1 MEKMKYSIVIEKTD
15 TGYSAYSPDIAGCI
29 ATGGTRQEVKK
40 NIKEAIEFHLE
51 GLSIEKQEITEPPIG
66 RLYGALQSSGPP
78 VTLEEMEE
86 AVISGA
92 CESDYA

>member
-1 MEKMKYSIVIEKTD
+1 MKYSIVIEKAD

-51 GLSIEKQEITEPPIG
+51 ELAMENQEIPVQPIG
-66 RLYGALQSSGPP
+66 RLYGALQNTGSS

-92 CESDYA
+92 CESDRA

>member
-1 MEKMKYSIVIEKTD
+1 MIKKYSIVIEKTG
-15 TGYSAYSPDIAGCI
+15 TGYSAYSPDIPGCI

-51 GLSIEKQEITEPPIG
+51 GLTMEKQKIPVEPIG
-66 RLYGALQSSGPP
+66 RLYGALQHTGSS

-86 AVISGA
+86 AVSSGA
-92 CESDYA
+92 CESGRP

>member
-1 MEKMKYSIVIEKTD
+1 MNYSIVIEKTD
-15 TGYSAYSPDIAGCI
+15 TGYSAYSPDIAGCV
-29 ATGGTRQEVKK
+29 ATGETRQEVEK

-51 GLSIEKQEITEPPIG
+51 GLAMENQEIPVQPIG
-66 RLYGALQSSGPP
+66 RLCGALQNTGSS

-92 CESDYA
+92 CERDRT

>member
-1 MEKMKYSIVIEKTD
+1 MTKKYSIVIEKTD
-15 TGYSAYSPDIAGCI
+15 TGYSAYSPDIPGCI

-51 GLSIEKQEITEPPIG
+51 GLSMEKQEIMEQPIG
-66 RLYGALQSSGPP
+66 RLYGTLQSSGPP

-86 AVISGA
+86 AIISAA
-92 CESDYA
+92 CESDHA

>member
-1 MEKMKYSIVIEKTD
+1 MTKKYSIVIEKTD
-15 TGYSAYSPDIAGCI
+15 TGYSAYSPNIPGCI
-29 ATGGTRQEVKK
+29 ATGGARQEVKK
-40 NIKEAIEFHLE
+40 NIKEAIELHLE
-51 GLSIEKQEITEPPIG
+51 GLTIEKQEITEQPIG

-92 CESDYA
+92 CENERV

>member
-1 MEKMKYSIVIEKTD
+1 MTKKYSIVIEKTD

-29 ATGGTRQEVKK
+29 ATGETKQEVGK
-40 NIKEAIEFHLE
+40 NIRAAIEFHLE
-51 GLSIEKQEITEPPIG
+51 GLTIEKQEITEQPIG
-66 RLYGALQSSGPP
+66 RLYGTLQSSSPP

-92 CESDYA
+92 CESDYV